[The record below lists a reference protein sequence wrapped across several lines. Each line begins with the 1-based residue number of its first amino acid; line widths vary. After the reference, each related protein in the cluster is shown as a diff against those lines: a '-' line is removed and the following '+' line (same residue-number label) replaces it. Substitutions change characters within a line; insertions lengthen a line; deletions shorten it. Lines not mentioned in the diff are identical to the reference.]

1 MLKAC
6 SGTRV
11 IWSNEILSPSSVNTS
26 DFIANLKYVHENI
39 FRRYRFKTF
48 IFKDKEDGI
57 LDDMTLKERFVRS
70 IKGEEVDKVPVCSVT
85 QTGTVDLMELS
96 GASWPQANYEPR
108 QMATLAI
115 AGYEIAGFESV
126 RYPFCTT
133 VIAETLGCAIAEGSF
148 DTQPYQL
155 DFPCKKKEDIKKITI
170 PEDLLENRN
179 IRTALESQSNCM
191 GRISA
196 SNPNMRRIGTMLE
209 ASGMIKQRIG
219 DDVPLIAGMIG
230 PAATAFYLA
239 GANNYLRWC
248 ITDPDALL
256 ELMDLGG
263 TICAEY
269 ANALYD
275 HGADAV
281 IVIDSEAGPDLFPPP
296 LFESLVLPVYQSLT
310 SKMKGLKLLHM
321 CGDATAILE
330 PLADSG
336 FQGLSI
342 EEKVDVAYASQM
354 AGDDICLIGNVSPA
368 ETLLYKSREV
378 IKREAKQCIEDGI
391 GILAP
396 GCGIAPRTPLENLK
410 AFVAARDEYYQEK
423 GLL

>member
-1 MLKAC
+1 VHFK
-6 SGTRV
+6 G
-11 IWSNEILSPSSVNTS
+11 SVQLLLIIIDHTN
-26 DFIANLKYVHENI
+26 
-39 FRRYRFKTF
+39 
-48 IFKDKEDGI
+48 KEDGI

-70 IKGEEVDKVPVCSVT
+70 IKREEVDKVPVCSVT
-85 QTGTVDLMELS
+85 QTGTADLMELS
-96 GASWPQANYEPR
+96 GACWPQANYDPV

-115 AGYEIAGFESV
+115 AGREIAGLEAV

-155 DFPCKKKEDIKKITI
+155 DFPCKKTDDVNKISI
-170 PEDLLENRN
+170 PEELLESR
-179 IRTALESQSNCM
+179 
-191 GRISA
+191 RISL
-196 SNPNMRRIGTMLE
+196 MLE
-209 ASGMIKQRIG
+209 ATDIIKQRIS

-248 ITDPDALL
+248 ITDPDTLI
-256 ELMDLGG
+256 ELMNIGEAV
-263 TICAEY
+263 CAEY

-296 LFESLVLPVYQSLT
+296 LFESMVLPVYQSLT

-330 PLADSG
+330 PLAESG

-342 EEKVDVAYASQM
+342 EEKVDVAYASQLI
-354 AGDDICLIGNVSPA
+354 GDRICLIGNVSPA
-368 ETLLYKSREV
+368 ETLLYKSRDV
-378 IKREAKQCIEDGI
+378 IRKEAKQCIEDGI

-396 GCGIAPRTPLENLK
+396 GCGIAPRTPLEHLQ

-423 GLL
+423 RSL

>member
-1 MLKAC
+1 M
-6 SGTRV
+6 
-11 IWSNEILSPSSVNTS
+11 
-26 DFIANLKYVHENI
+26 
-39 FRRYRFKTF
+39 
-48 IFKDKEDGI
+48 EDGI

-70 IKGEEVDKVPVCSVT
+70 VKREEVDKVPVCSVT

-96 GASWPQANYEPR
+96 GASWPQANYDPG

-115 AGYEIAGFESV
+115 AGHEIAGFESV
-126 RYPFCTT
+126 RCPFCTT
-133 VIAETLGCAIAEGSF
+133 VIAETLGCTIAEGSF

-155 DFPCKKKEDIKKITI
+155 DFPCKNKGDIKKVNI

-179 IRTALESQSNCM
+179 IRAALESRSNCI

-196 SNPNMRRIGTMLE
+196 SDPGMRRIRTMLE
-209 ASGMIKQRIG
+209 ATDIIKQRIG

-256 ELMDLGG
+256 QLMDIGEKV
-263 TICAEY
+263 CAEY

-296 LFESLVLPVYQSLT
+296 LFESVVLPVYRSLT
-310 SKMKGLKLLHM
+310 SKMKGMKLLHM

-354 AGDDICLIGNVSPA
+354 VGDEVCLIGNVSPA
-368 ETLLYKSREV
+368 ETLLYKSRDV
-378 IKREAKQCIEDGI
+378 IKKEAKQCIEDGI

-396 GCGIAPRTPLENLK
+396 GCGIAPRTPLEHLK

-423 GLL
+423 RQI